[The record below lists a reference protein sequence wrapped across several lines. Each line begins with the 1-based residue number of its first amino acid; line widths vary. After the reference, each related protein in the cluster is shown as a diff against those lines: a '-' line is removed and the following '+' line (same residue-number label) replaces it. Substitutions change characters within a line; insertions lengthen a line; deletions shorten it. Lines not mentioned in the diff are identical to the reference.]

1 MMDLV
6 IFCVAFSSL
15 FLCSDKILT
24 GSFDKTARIWS
35 SETGQCL
42 HILKGHK
49 KEVVSF
55 FCLLVIQSLLSFE
68 PNFHNIGGSIYMDAC
83 YCMPLT
89 STPYCF
95 SY

>member
-6 IFCVAFSSL
+6 ILLLHFLL
-15 FLCSDKILT
+15 FLLCSDKILT

-42 HILKGHK
+42 HILKGHE

-55 FCLLVIQSLLSFE
+55 FCLLVIQSVFE